1 MIELLQ
7 TSLPLWTATAVV
19 IGLLVGSFLNV
30 VIHRLPRMLQ
40 QGWQRECRLLLA
52 LPDQPSESKPESLV
66 FPGSRCPACR
76 ADIRWYDNIPV
87 LSFLRLKGRCRQCS
101 TKIGWRY
108 PLVEAITALL
118 TGVVAWQ
125 LGFGLFGAAAIAL
138 TWTLVAL
145 STIDFDHQLLPDNI
159 TLPALWAGL
168 LLSVLGGPVSPAD
181 AVIGAAVG
189 YLSLWLV
196 FHGFRLITGKE
207 GMGVRRLQAACRV
220 RCLAR
225 LASAPSHHL
234 AVIRGRRPRRRRT
247 DRQWRSAPRPAHALR
262 PIHCCGGL
270 DRHALGRRHHSG
282 LFFIRR
288 TVAP

>member
-7 TSLPLWTATAVV
+7 TSLPLWTATAAV

-40 QGWQRECRLLLA
+40 QGWQRECRLLLE

-138 TWTLVAL
+138 TWALVAL

-207 GMGVRRLQAACRV
+207 GMGYGDFKL
-220 RCLAR
+220 
-225 LASAPSHHL
+225 L
-234 AVIRGRRPRRRRT
+234 AVFGAWLGWQALPLIILLSSVVGALVGGGLIA
-247 DRQWRSAPRPAHALR
+247 SGALR
-262 PIHCCGGL
+262 RDQPMPFGPYIAAAGWIAMLWGDAIIQGYFSFAGL
-270 DRHALGRRHHSG
+270 
-282 LFFIRR
+282 
-288 TVAP
+288 

>member
-40 QGWQRECRLLLA
+40 QGWQRECRLLLE
-52 LPDQPSESKPESLV
+52 LPDQQSESKPESLV

-138 TWTLVAL
+138 TWALVAL

-207 GMGVRRLQAACRV
+207 GMGYGDFKL
-220 RCLAR
+220 
-225 LASAPSHHL
+225 L
-234 AVIRGRRPRRRRT
+234 AVFGAWLGWQALPLIILLSSVVGALVGGGLIA
-247 DRQWRSAPRPAHALR
+247 SGALR
-262 PIHCCGGL
+262 RDQPMPFGPYIAAAGWIAMLWGDAIIQGYFSFAGL
-270 DRHALGRRHHSG
+270 
-282 LFFIRR
+282 
-288 TVAP
+288 

>member
-40 QGWQRECRLLLA
+40 QGWQRECRLLLE

-138 TWTLVAL
+138 TWALVAL

-196 FHGFRLITGKE
+196 FHGFRLITGKCI
-207 GMGVRRLQAACRV
+207 GYLNC
-220 RCLAR
+220 
-225 LASAPSHHL
+225 
-234 AVIRGRRPRRRRT
+234 
-247 DRQWRSAPRPAHALR
+247 
-262 PIHCCGGL
+262 
-270 DRHALGRRHHSG
+270 
-282 LFFIRR
+282 
-288 TVAP
+288 

>member
-40 QGWQRECRLLLA
+40 QGWQRECRLLLE
-52 LPDQPSESKPESLV
+52 LPDQTSESKPESLV

-138 TWTLVAL
+138 TWALVAL

-207 GMGVRRLQAACRV
+207 GMGYGDFKL
-220 RCLAR
+220 
-225 LASAPSHHL
+225 L
-234 AVIRGRRPRRRRT
+234 AVFGAWLGWQALPLIILLSSVVGALVGGGLIA
-247 DRQWRSAPRPAHALR
+247 SGALR
-262 PIHCCGGL
+262 RDQPMPFGPYIAAAGWIAMLWGDAIIQGYFSFAGL
-270 DRHALGRRHHSG
+270 
-282 LFFIRR
+282 
-288 TVAP
+288 

>member
-207 GMGVRRLQAACRV
+207 GMGYGDFKL
-220 RCLAR
+220 
-225 LASAPSHHL
+225 L
-234 AVIRGRRPRRRRT
+234 AVFGAWLGWQALPLIILLSSVVGALVGGGLIA
-247 DRQWRSAPRPAHALR
+247 SGALR
-262 PIHCCGGL
+262 RDQPMPFGPYIAAAGWIAMLWGDAIIQGYFSFAGL
-270 DRHALGRRHHSG
+270 
-282 LFFIRR
+282 
-288 TVAP
+288 

>member
-40 QGWQRECRLLLA
+40 QGWQRECRLLLE

-118 TGVVAWQ
+118 TGVVAWP
-125 LGFGLFGAAAIAL
+125 LGLGLFGAAAIAL
-138 TWTLVAL
+138 TWALVAL

-207 GMGVRRLQAACRV
+207 GMGYGDFKL
-220 RCLAR
+220 
-225 LASAPSHHL
+225 L
-234 AVIRGRRPRRRRT
+234 AVFGAWLGWQALPLIILLSSVVGALVGGGLIA
-247 DRQWRSAPRPAHALR
+247 SGALR
-262 PIHCCGGL
+262 RDQPMPFGPYIAAAGWIAMLWGDAIIQGYFSFAGL
-270 DRHALGRRHHSG
+270 
-282 LFFIRR
+282 
-288 TVAP
+288 

>member
-40 QGWQRECRLLLA
+40 QGWQRECRLLLE

-138 TWTLVAL
+138 TWALVAL

-207 GMGVRRLQAACRV
+207 GMGYGDFKL
-220 RCLAR
+220 
-225 LASAPSHHL
+225 L
-234 AVIRGRRPRRRRT
+234 AVFGAWLGWQALPLIILLSSVVGALVGGGLIA
-247 DRQWRSAPRPAHALR
+247 SGALR
-262 PIHCCGGL
+262 RDQPMPFGPYIAAAGWIAMLWGDAIIQGYFSFAGL
-270 DRHALGRRHHSG
+270 
-282 LFFIRR
+282 
-288 TVAP
+288 

>member
-40 QGWQRECRLLLA
+40 QGWQRECRLLLE

-138 TWTLVAL
+138 TWALVAL

-207 GMGVRRLQAACRV
+207 GMGYGDFKL
-220 RCLAR
+220 
-225 LASAPSHHL
+225 L
-234 AVIRGRRPRRRRT
+234 AVFGAWLGWLALPLIILLSSVVGALVGGGLIA
-247 DRQWRSAPRPAHALR
+247 SGALR
-262 PIHCCGGL
+262 RDQPMPFGPYIAAAGWIAMLWGDAIIQGYFSFAGL
-270 DRHALGRRHHSG
+270 
-282 LFFIRR
+282 
-288 TVAP
+288 

>member
-40 QGWQRECRLLLA
+40 QGWQRECRLLLE

-138 TWTLVAL
+138 TWALVAL

-196 FHGFRLITGKE
+196 FHGFRLITGQE
-207 GMGVRRLQAACRV
+207 GMGYGDFKL
-220 RCLAR
+220 
-225 LASAPSHHL
+225 L
-234 AVIRGRRPRRRRT
+234 AVFGAWLGWQALPLIILLSSVVGALVGGGLIA
-247 DRQWRSAPRPAHALR
+247 SGALR
-262 PIHCCGGL
+262 RDQPMPFGPYIAAAGWIAMLWGDAIIQGYFSFAGL
-270 DRHALGRRHHSG
+270 
-282 LFFIRR
+282 
-288 TVAP
+288 

>member
-40 QGWQRECRLLLA
+40 QGWQRECRLLLE
-52 LPDQPSESKPESLV
+52 LPAQPSESKPESLV

-138 TWTLVAL
+138 TWALVAL

-207 GMGVRRLQAACRV
+207 GMGYGDFKL
-220 RCLAR
+220 
-225 LASAPSHHL
+225 L
-234 AVIRGRRPRRRRT
+234 AVFGAWLGWQALPLIILLSSVVGALVGGGLIA
-247 DRQWRSAPRPAHALR
+247 SGALR
-262 PIHCCGGL
+262 RDQPMPFGPYIAAAGWIAMLWGDAIIQGYFSFAGL
-270 DRHALGRRHHSG
+270 
-282 LFFIRR
+282 
-288 TVAP
+288 